1 MNPQLAREWYEQ
13 YHTGIYRFALS
24 LLRNPQQAE
33 DVLQET
39 FVKLLAGK
47 FSFPTPGKEKAWLFK
62 VARNLCMDILRKRIQ
77 ELELP
82 PAIAAPP
89 GENWEFLE
97 LISPLSQEEQ
107 MIVSLRFIGGF
118 SHKEIAGITGT
129 TVHAAKKRYERAI
142 HKLREEMEVTP

>member
-1 MNPQLAREWYEQ
+1 MNPQLIREWYDQ
-13 YHTGIYRFALS
+13 YRTGIYRFALS
-24 LLRNPQQAE
+24 LLKSPQQAE

-39 FVKLLAGK
+39 FVKLLTGK
-47 FSFPTPGKEKAWLFK
+47 FTHPTPGKEKAWLFK
-62 VARNLCMDILRKRIQ
+62 VARNLCMDILRKRVM

-82 PAIAAPP
+82 PEIAAPA

-97 LISPLSQEEQ
+97 LISPLTQEEQ

-118 SHKEIAGITGT
+118 THKEIAKITGT

-142 HKLREEMEVTP
+142 QKLREEMEVSP

>member
-1 MNPQLAREWYEQ
+1 MNPQLVREWYET

-24 LLRNPQQAE
+24 ILKSPQQAE

-39 FVKLLAGK
+39 FVKLLTGK
-47 FSFPTPGKEKAWLFK
+47 FSCPTPGKEKTWLYK
-62 VARNLCMDILRKRIQ
+62 VARNLCMDILRKRVM

-82 PAIAAPP
+82 PVIAAPA

-97 LISPLSQEEQ
+97 LISPLTQEEQ
-107 MIVSLRFIGGF
+107 MLVSLRFIGGF
-118 SHKEIAGITGT
+118 THKEIAKITGT

-142 HKLREEMEVTP
+142 QKLREEMEVAP

>member
-82 PAIAAPP
+82 PAIAAPA

-142 HKLREEMEVTP
+142 HKLREEMEAAL

>member
-24 LLRNPQQAE
+24 LLRSPQQAE

-47 FSFPTPGKEKAWLFK
+47 FSCPTQGKEKAWLFK
-62 VARNLCMDILRKRIQ
+62 VARNLCMDILRKRVQ

>member
-1 MNPQLAREWYEQ
+1 MNPQLAHEWYEQ
-13 YHTGIYRFALS
+13 YHVGIFRFALS

-39 FVKLLAGK
+39 FVKLLTGK
-47 FSFPTPGKEKAWLFK
+47 FSSPTPGKEKAWLYK
-62 VARNLCMDILRKRIQ
+62 VARNLCMDILRKRVQ

-82 PAIAAPP
+82 PEIAAPA

-97 LISPLSQEEQ
+97 LISPLSQDEQ
-107 MIVSLRFIGGF
+107 MIVSLKFIGGF
-118 SHKEIAGITGT
+118 SHKEIAKITGT

-142 HKLREEMEVTP
+142 QKLRKEMEVTL

>member
-1 MNPQLAREWYEQ
+1 MNPQLAHEWYET
-13 YHTGIYRFALS
+13 YHVDIYRFALS
-24 LLRNPQQAE
+24 LLRSPDQAE

-39 FVKLLAGK
+39 FVRLLTGK
-47 FSFPTPGKEKAWLFK
+47 FSTPVPGKEKAWLFK
-62 VARNLCMDILRKRIQ
+62 VARNLCMDILRKRTQ

-82 PAIAAPP
+82 RSIAAPA

-97 LISPLSQEEQ
+97 LISPLGQDEQ

-118 SHKEIAGITGT
+118 THKEIAKITGT

-142 HKLREEMEVTP
+142 QKLRAEMEVST